1 MDRTMSKKGRILLT
15 GATGYV
21 GGQLAPRLLA
31 AGYNIRAM
39 VRRRPERRFQ
49 PWQEAV
55 ELVEADPLRPDSLP
69 AALEGV
75 RIAYYLI
82 HSMTG
87 GPAFRDRDI
96 RAARHFGEAARTAGV
111 QRILYLGGLGD
122 DRADLSEHLRS
133 RHETGDALR
142 EAGVAVTEFQAAIIV
157 GSGSISFEMV
167 RYLTE
172 RLPVMICPRW
182 VFTKVQPI
190 AIDDVLTYLVAA
202 LENPAT
208 ADQIIEIG
216 GSDVMTYGDM
226 MIRYGQVRGLRRHLI
241 RVPVLTPRLSSYWI
255 HWVTPIQAA
264 YARPLI
270 EGLRNE
276 VIVRD
281 DKARTLM
288 PEVQPVDYA
297 TAVRRALHE
306 LNADHACQAIE
317 RHADHP
323 RTPLESVQ
331 RLNREGMI
339 VERRRLTAEASP
351 ATAYRAFSSLGGRKG
366 WLCLNWI
373 WRLRGLI
380 DRLVGGPGLRRVR
393 PSRDDLREGDVVDCY
408 RVERIEKN
416 RLIRLRIE
424 MRLPGEGW
432 LQFQATPRP
441 PSRSEIVLTVI
452 FAPKGLAGL
461 VYWYAARPIHAIIF
475 TCMLNRLARE
485 AVTSDPSDDQQR
497 KTPH

>member
-1 MDRTMSKKGRILLT
+1 MSAKGRILVT

-21 GGQLAPRLLA
+21 GGQLTPRLLA
-31 AGYNIRAM
+31 AGYDVRAM
-39 VRRRPERRFQ
+39 IRRRPDQRFQ
-49 PWQEAV
+49 PWQETV
-55 ELVEADPLRPDSLP
+55 EFVEADPLHPGTLP
-69 AALEGV
+69 TALEGV
-75 RIAYYLI
+75 QAAYYLI

-87 GPAFRDRDI
+87 GPAFRDRDVQ
-96 RAARHFGEAARTAGV
+96 AARNFAQAAKTAGV
-111 QRILYLGGLGD
+111 ERIIYLGGLGD

-142 EAGVAVTEFQAAIIV
+142 EGGVPVTEFRAAIIV

-172 RLPVMICPRW
+172 RLPLMICPRW
-182 VFTKVQPI
+182 VYTKVQPV

-202 LENPAT
+202 LENSAT
-208 ADQIIEIG
+208 TGQIIEIG

-255 HWVTPIQAA
+255 HWVTPIQAV

-281 DKARTLM
+281 DKARSLM
-288 PEVQPVDYA
+288 PEIRPVDYA
-297 TAVRRALHE
+297 TAVGRALE
-306 LNADHACQAIE
+306 DLNAEHISQAME
-317 RHADHP
+317 RHSGHAG
-323 RTPLESVQ
+323 TPSRSVE
-331 RLNREGMI
+331 RFAREGII
-339 VERRRLTAEASP
+339 VEQRRLTADASAP
-351 ATAYRAFSSLGGRKG
+351 TVYRELSSLGGAKG

-380 DRLVGGPGLRRVR
+380 DRVAGGPGLRRVR
-393 PSRDDLREGDVVDCY
+393 PRRADLQEGDVVDCY
-408 RVERIEKN
+408 RVERLERN
-416 RLIRLRIE
+416 RLLRFRIE

-432 LQFQATPRP
+432 LQFQTVPLS
-441 PSRSEIVLTVI
+441 PSRAEIVLTVF
-452 FAPKGLAGL
+452 FAPKGLPGL
-461 VYWYAARPIHAIIF
+461 VYWQITCPIHAIIF
-475 TCMLNRLARE
+475 RRMLNRLARE
-485 AVTSDPSDDQQR
+485 AATSDPPDDRQE
-497 KTPH
+497 KTRG